1 MTMEP
6 AVFAAIVVTVTLTV
20 MFFASIFAGK
30 LISGVLRVARG
41 KPTRKAVK
49 EHDGNHNGQ

>member
-6 AVFAAIVVTVTLTV
+6 AIFAAIVVTVTLTV